1 MEFGE
6 KYGKTVKLSGMKDR
20 LRMHNACT
28 VSPVTFDGSVC
39 TEKYCHFFLSVIK

>member
-1 MEFGE
+1 MEFEE

-20 LRMHNACT
+20 GI
-28 VSPVTFDGSVC
+28 FDGTVC